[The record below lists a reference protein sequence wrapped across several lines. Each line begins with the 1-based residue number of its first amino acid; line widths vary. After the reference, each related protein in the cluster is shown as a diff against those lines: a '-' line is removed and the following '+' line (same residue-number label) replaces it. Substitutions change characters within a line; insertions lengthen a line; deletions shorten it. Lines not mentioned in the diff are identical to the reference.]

1 MTSGEGK
8 QKVIIEV
15 PDEFTFQLVF
25 RQTRTE
31 PFKIQAIAGLKFHFI
46 DDIAKGMSVWPTI
59 RTIQSASSALKTL
72 AKISRG
78 RKFYFITEHED
89 IIHTGW
95 ITSSSCKYY
104 NVRNGDI
111 VIGPIWSSEST
122 RGRGIGAWGTKLAIN
137 KLIETGSTVFFID
150 TSNNNIPCLKLIDNC
165 EFSSPIAT
173 YIRREDS

>member
-1 MTSGEGK
+1 MKSDEGK
-8 QKVIIEV
+8 QKVIVEV

-31 PFKIQAIAGLKFHFI
+31 PFKTQAITGLQFHFI

-104 NVRNGDI
+104 NVRSGDI

-137 KLIETGSTVFFID
+137 KLIETGSNVFFID
-150 TSNNNIPCLKLIDNC
+150 TSNNNIPCLKLIENC

-173 YIRREDS
+173 YVRREED